1 MNPFGKYLTFKTIKV
16 FTNSNI
22 YLYQHVNSFA
32 FHSRYLTDVLNMLQP
47 LYIFIIFVLKRNVID
62 VIKGKDKKK
71 RPTKSKQTSKTKTN
85 IIKSKHHR
93 LKDQEATNQSN
104 PAFSISFDKDTE
116 VTSVVPESNVVLLSA
131 GPYEEIPLTIP
142 SSNKNTGNTPND
154 RLI

>member
-1 MNPFGKYLTFKTIKV
+1 
-16 FTNSNI
+16 
-22 YLYQHVNSFA
+22 
-32 FHSRYLTDVLNMLQP
+32 MLQP

-93 LKDQEATNQSN
+93 LKEGEATNQSN
-104 PAFSISFDKDTE
+104 PAFSITFDKDTE

-131 GPYEEIPLTIP
+131 APYEEIPLTIP

>member
-1 MNPFGKYLTFKTIKV
+1 
-16 FTNSNI
+16 
-22 YLYQHVNSFA
+22 
-32 FHSRYLTDVLNMLQP
+32 MLQP

-93 LKDQEATNQSN
+93 LKSSQSIFQSTNQSN
-104 PAFSISFDKDTE
+104 PAFSISCDKDTE

-142 SSNKNTGNTPND
+142 SSNKNTRNNPND